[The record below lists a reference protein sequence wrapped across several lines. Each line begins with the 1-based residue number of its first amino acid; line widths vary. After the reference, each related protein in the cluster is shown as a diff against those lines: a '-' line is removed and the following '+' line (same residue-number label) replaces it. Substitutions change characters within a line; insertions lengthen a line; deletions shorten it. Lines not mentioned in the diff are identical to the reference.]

1 MPPSKLLKNI
11 EVIRQGR
18 KSESVIQQMRDAINR
33 GDLTPGVRLPS
44 EPLLAESFGVSRTVI
59 REAVRVLE
67 TGGYLEVRRGSS
79 GGTFVS
85 ERVPDEFRPSRS
97 SVALPPVDDR
107 LLLEARLS
115 LELGLMQTVACRTP
129 RDLLDL
135 RTALS
140 HTANFNTTPARMTN
154 ALTDFH
160 LTLSHLSA
168 NPLLSHF
175 LGELV
180 RPIRASISSRVSDLA
195 WVAACHRQHEAIARA
210 VEDVDTERAVL
221 LMKSH
226 LLFEHGVDA

>member
-1 MPPSKLLKNI
+1 MPSGKLLKNI

-18 KSESVIQQMRDAINR
+18 KSESVVQQMRDAINS
-33 GDLTPGVRLPS
+33 GDLGPGTKLPS
-44 EPLLAESFGVSRTVI
+44 EPLLAEGFGVSRTVI

-67 TGGYLEVRRGSS
+67 TGGYLEVRRGSA

-97 SVALPPVDDR
+97 TVSVPLADDR
-107 LLLEARLS
+107 QLLEARLS
-115 LELGLMQTVACRTP
+115 IELALIRTAACRTP

-140 HTANFNTTPARMTN
+140 HSANPNATPARATN

-160 LTLSHLSA
+160 LTLSYLAA

-175 LGELV
+175 LAELV
-180 RPIRASISSRVSDLA
+180 RPIRTAISPRVRDRA
-195 WVAACHRQHEAIARA
+195 WVAECHAQHEAIARA
-210 VEDVDTERAVL
+210 VEEGDGARAAAL
-221 LMKSH
+221 LQAN
-226 LLFEHGVDA
+226 LLFEHGAPS